1 MNNKLLKKIA
11 GIFGYKLI
19 EKDFIKNQR
28 LISEQSSLNLKN
40 TLNKIFKD
48 FNITSIF
55 QIGANDGD
63 KFDIF
68 VFEKE
73 TVNILDDKTKDGIHI
88 LFSVNTD
95 PTTQQMIRNEV
106 LKNHV
111 PRRKSRLYDLYGN
124 ILNRLK
130 MHLLLPKHM

>member
-48 FNITSIF
+48 FNITSII

-63 KFDIF
+63 KFD
-68 VFEKE
+68 E
-73 TVNILDDKTKDGIHI
+73 
-88 LFSVNTD
+88 
-95 PTTQQMIRNEV
+95 
-106 LKNHV
+106 LKNFIF
-111 PRRKSRLYDLYGN
+111 K
-124 ILNRLK
+124 
-130 MHLLLPKHM
+130 